1 MFICRLTAS
10 HIRVLE
16 FVLHPA
22 YFVSVRAA
30 GIRLWPKDLPFQ
42 QANLA
47 LELSAECGC
56 ITLDLKPQLVKVFAE
71 SVCYV
76 KWPFLTVLSETVNP
90 DKMKSSLCPCCG

>member
-1 MFICRLTAS
+1 MFICQLTAS

-47 LELSAECGC
+47 LELSAECSC
-56 ITLDLKPQLVKVFAE
+56 ITLDLKPY
-71 SVCYV
+71 SVGKGICRKCLLCQV
-76 KWPFLTVLSETVNP
+76 AFP
-90 DKMKSSLCPCCG
+90 DSAVRNG